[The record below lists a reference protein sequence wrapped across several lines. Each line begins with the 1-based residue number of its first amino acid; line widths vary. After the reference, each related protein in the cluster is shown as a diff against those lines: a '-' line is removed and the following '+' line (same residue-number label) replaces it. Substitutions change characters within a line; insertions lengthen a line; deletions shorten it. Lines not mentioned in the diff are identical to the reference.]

1 MNAMDR
7 DWKQLVR
14 ARIEPLNVDP
24 ARANDIVDELAQH
37 VAQHHADL
45 VASGMDDE
53 TALAMALKPL
63 RDNARVAAEIAR
75 ADRPRPVTPAPPPSD
90 QAGVIRDAIRDTRY
104 SVRLLARAPVF
115 ATVAIVTLALGIG
128 ANTAIFSVL
137 NAVLLRPL
145 PYADPARL
153 VMIGELG
160 SNGAGNVG
168 YTTFLD
174 WRDRS
179 HGFDD
184 MALVRSWTATLV
196 TNGEPERVPAMRVSS
211 NFFRLLGIRPAL
223 GRDFRAEEDTPA
235 GWRVIMLSDRLWR
248 RRFGADPNVA
258 GRVVTMNDRQYTIAG
273 VMP

>member
-1 MNAMDR
+1 MNPIHR

-14 ARIEPLNVDP
+14 ARIEPL
-24 ARANDIVDELAQH
+24 
-37 VAQHHADL
+37 
-45 VASGMDDE
+45 DDE
-53 TALAMALKPL
+53 FLAAMFGEGFL
-63 RDNARVAAEIAR
+63 RLREFAAGVIRDDASPERLRSMVRRQLPDRPFAGEAIEQ
-75 ADRPRPVTPAPPPSD
+75 RPRPVTPAPPPSD
-90 QAGVIRDAIRDTRY
+90 KAGVIRDAIRDTRY
-104 SVRLLARAPVF
+104 AVRLLARAPAF

-153 VMIGELG
+153 VMIGEIG

-179 HGFDD
+179 HGFEE
-184 MALVRSWTATLV
+184 MALVRSWTATLA
-196 TNGEPERVPAMRVSS
+196 TNGEPERVAAMRVSA

-223 GRDFRAEEDTPA
+223 GRDFRPEEDTPA
-235 GWRVIMLSDRLWR
+235 GWRMIVLSDRLWR
-248 RRFGADPNVA
+248 RRFGADPNIA
-258 GRVVTMNDRQYTIAG
+258 GRLVTMNDR
-273 VMP
+273 